1 MIRGSRKPSNS
12 SRHNLLILFIMKKS
26 KIMIPVMTLGLA
38 VGLAFANTANQS
50 NGWIDLN
57 GTPTQLSSDPCTG
70 TGENCTVTFEED
82 PEQRVFNVYTDMN
95 LITLKPSSVQTPYV
109 IPGTP

>member
-1 MIRGSRKPSNS
+1 
-12 SRHNLLILFIMKKS
+12 MKKS
-26 KIMIPVMTLGLA
+26 KVMIPVMTLGLA

-70 TGENCTVTFEED
+70 TGNDCKVRFEED
-82 PEQRVFNVYTDMN
+82 PNQQVFEVYTD
-95 LITLKPSSVQTPYV
+95 ITISDVKQSVSSETY
-109 IPGTP
+109 ILPGTPPSN

>member
-1 MIRGSRKPSNS
+1 
-12 SRHNLLILFIMKKS
+12 MKKS

-50 NGWIDLN
+50 NGWIDLD
-57 GTPTQLSSDPCTG
+57 GTPTQLSNDPCTG
-70 TGENCTVTFEED
+70 TSQNCSVRFEED
-82 PEQRVFNVYTDMN
+82 PQQRNFEVYTDMS
-95 LITLKPSSVQTPYV
+95 LTTRKASGVDTPYL

>member
-1 MIRGSRKPSNS
+1 
-12 SRHNLLILFIMKKS
+12 MKKS
-26 KIMIPVMTLGLA
+26 KIMFPVMTLGLA

-57 GTPTQLSSDPCTG
+57 DTPTQLDTDPCEG
-70 TGENCTVTFEED
+70 LGGECSVIYQDDPQGRIFE
-82 PEQRVFNVYTDMN
+82 VFTDES
-95 LITLKPSSVQTPYV
+95 LTTRKASSNNTPYV

>member
-1 MIRGSRKPSNS
+1 
-12 SRHNLLILFIMKKS
+12 
-26 KIMIPVMTLGLA
+26 MTLGLA

-50 NGWIDLN
+50 NGWIDLD

-70 TGENCTVTFEED
+70 TGYDCKVRFEED
-82 PEQRVFNVYTDMN
+82 PNQQVFEVYDDM
-95 LITLKPSSVQTPYV
+95 LLTIPKQSGVETTYV